1 MKQAIKNIEY
11 LLKYTVIYCKT
22 YIPTLIF
29 ISLSAFVGPLGT
41 VFVPKFITDQLM
53 SDGEFSQVIYVITFI
68 TLITVIRSIIKIV
81 YDLVYLPFVQAKIVK
96 KYNIDLINKLESI
109 DASAYDNPDFYERFI
124 RAINMA
130 NDGIIDFLNAL
141 FSLVDRF
148 VYISTIISLI
158 AMIDFKLMIFSLLST
173 IFMLILSVKE
183 SNYSYETEK
192 QLTNINRRI
201 DYSKRLLYQ
210 PDYIKDVKSYNMVG
224 IIKEQYTENITEKQ
238 KKQLKRAK
246 KHSLI
251 RIINESQRVILLQSL
266 SMLYLAVNILNGNLE
281 VSTFVSL
288 FLANIQFST
297 ELFFFVNSFTQF
309 YKLGLQSENYMEF
322 INQNMNGDILDKK
335 DLNIKIDNININ
347 NLSFS
352 YTGQEKRALSDISMS
367 ISNAQKIG
375 IVGYNG
381 AGKSTLV
388 KILSGLYA
396 ANGGKI
402 CINNTDYK
410 GRTKYILRENVGI
423 LYQDYKGYAF
433 TIAENV
439 LMRRAENE
447 ADRQKVIQALKKV
460 DLLSYVESLPKGI
473 DTVLTREFDEKGTL
487 LSGGQLQKLALARIF
502 AMDDKQ
508 IIILDEVSGA
518 LDPIAEQLLNEQILK
533 FCEDKILIII
543 SHRLSIMNKLD
554 YIYYLDSSKIIE
566 SGSCQELIQKD
577 GAFAKMYRA
586 QLESYDIQI

>member
-11 LLKYTVIYCKT
+11 LIKYTVIYCKT

-41 VFVPKFITDQLM
+41 VLVPKFITDQLM
-53 SDGEFSQVIYVITFI
+53 SDGEFSQIIYVITFI
-68 TLITVIRSIIKIV
+68 TLITIIRSVMKIV

-96 KYNIDLINKLESI
+96 KYNIDLIDKLELI
-109 DASAYDNPDFYERFI
+109 DASVYDNPDFYERFI

-148 VYISTIISLI
+148 IYITTIISLI
-158 AMIDFKLMIFSLLST
+158 ATIDFKLMIFSLLST

-224 IIKEQYTENITEKQ
+224 IIKEQYTENIIEKQ

-281 VSTFVSL
+281 VSAFVSL

-322 INQNMNGDILDKK
+322 INQNMNSDIPNKK

-352 YTGQEKRALSDISMS
+352 YTGQEKRALSNISMS

-375 IVGYNG
+375 LVGYNG

-396 ANGGKI
+396 ADIGKI
-402 CINNTDYK
+402 CINNTDHK
-410 GRTKYILRENVGI
+410 DRTKYILRENVGI

-439 LMRRAENE
+439 LMHKVENE
-447 ADRQKVIQALKKV
+447 DDRQKVVQALKKA
-460 DLLSYVESLPKGI
+460 DLLSYVESLPKGM
-473 DTVLTREFDEKGTL
+473 DTILTREFDEAGTL

-502 AMDDKQ
+502 AMEDKQ

-566 SGSCQELIQKD
+566 SGTCQELIQKD
-577 GAFAKMYRA
+577 GEFSKMYRA
-586 QLESYDIQI
+586 QLKSYDIQI